1 MVVVFMIRRSGEVQ
15 AERPDRAVNTELRWL
30 ISARDGAPNFE
41 MRKFTLKPGGRIPK
55 HMHPDIEH
63 EQYILKG
70 RMVIGIGDKEHE
82 VKEGDAVYI
91 PAGTPHWYMNNG
103 DEDVEFICVIPRREK
118 YDTIYVGEC

>member
-1 MVVVFMIRRSGEVQ
+1 MIRRSGEVR
-15 AERPDRAVNTELRWL
+15 AEQPDRAVNTELRWL

-63 EQYILKG
+63 EQYILRG
-70 RMVIGIGDKEHE
+70 RMVIGIGDEEHE

-91 PAGTPHWYMNNG
+91 PAGTPHWYFNNSS
-103 DEDVEFICVIPRREK
+103 EDVEFICVIPRREK